1 MIVRFGFQ
9 KIIFLILLTSK
20 MLAKRIFFLIRF
32 LCING
37 LILVSKY
44 ALVVGEIRKRDVSI
58 PFALVRGLIP

>member
-20 MLAKRIFFLIRF
+20 MLAKRIFFLIHF